1 MKALV
6 ISTVLILMIPTVSF
20 ANPSLGSTAYEN
32 VSKSNKKLCQS
43 IPTAKPTGGATRQ
56 RLQALQHCNKKV
68 QQFSRESNT
77 GEAYQSPI
85 AEPSGGATRQR
96 LQGRQ
101 R

>member
-20 ANPSLGSTAYEN
+20 ANPSLGSAAYEN
-32 VSKSNKKLCQS
+32 VSKTNKKLCQS
-43 IPTAKPTGGATRQ
+43 IPAVKPSGGATRQ

-68 QQFSRESNT
+68 QQFSRESIT
-77 GEAYQSPI
+77 GEAYQSLI

-96 LQGRQ
+96 LEGRQ